1 MTLQRSVSE
10 RLSLRRHA
18 YDAACAQ
25 KHEHQITRHIYPR
38 SRRDR
43 RSPRL
48 TQDETVPETPLQD
61 SSTPIAEG
69 VPMESGAEQ
78 TLAQVQATRVKGIE
92 DANHPDKLINLR
104 KGDLVKI
111 VTHLR
116 RG

>member
-1 MTLQRSVSE
+1 MTAAVPVS
-10 RLSLRRHA
+10 
-18 YDAACAQ
+18 
-25 KHEHQITRHIYPR
+25 P
-38 SRRDR
+38 
-43 RSPRL
+43 
-48 TQDETVPETPLQD
+48 QDETVPETALQD

-92 DANHPDKLINLR
+92 DANSPDKLIHLSTE
-104 KGDLVKI
+104 DLVKI